1 MGRRQGGSHGYSP
14 KFTSCYN
21 YNYKYTNIN
30 TVNIYN
36 KLDNSP
42 CICRGAVSRADHGI
56 VVVTSLVPQ

>member
-21 YNYKYTNIN
+21 YNYKDTNIN